1 MLETIK
7 KNKKEIKELLKGVA
21 VITSL
26 FIAMEFVKFIII
38 NIAV

>member
-7 KNKKEIKELLKGVA
+7 ENKKTIIEALKGI
-21 VITSL
+21 VIITGL